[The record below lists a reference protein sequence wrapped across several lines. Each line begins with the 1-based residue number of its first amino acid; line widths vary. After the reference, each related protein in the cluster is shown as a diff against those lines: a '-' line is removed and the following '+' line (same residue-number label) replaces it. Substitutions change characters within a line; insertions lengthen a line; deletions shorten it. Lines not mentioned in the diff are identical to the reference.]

1 MIIVTGPQTT
11 DDEVGDV
18 VEMAA
23 FLGGIP
29 AYSAAIQ
36 WATVTAL
43 YCLGGWEKCPLA
55 VADVDVAEA
64 LGLTVRHLAA

>member
-1 MIIVTGPQTT
+1 LIIITGPQAT

-18 VEMAA
+18 EEMAA
-23 FLGGIP
+23 LLGALP

-43 YCLGGWEKCPLA
+43 YCLAGWETCSLA
-55 VADVDVAEA
+55 VADVAVADA
-64 LGLTVRHLAA
+64 LGLTVRHLPV